1 MADSDMVAVIAIDG
15 PGGAGKGTICR
26 LVAGRLGWHLL
37 DSGSLYRITAYAA
50 EHQNIALNDSAA
62 VAEVARSLDVRFVD
76 VAENTS
82 VIFEEKD
89 ITDLIRTEK
98 AGVAA
103 SIVATDPAVREA
115 LIDRQR
121 GFARP
126 PGLVA
131 DGRDMGSVVFTR
143 AGLKIFLTASVEE
156 RARRRYKQ
164 LKDKGMDVSLPA
176 LSKDMEERD
185 RRDSERAVAP
195 LRACEDARVLD
206 STQLDISEVV
216 DLVISWASEVYA
228 I

>member
-1 MADSDMVAVIAIDG
+1 MANSATVPVIAIDG

-26 LVAGRLGWHLL
+26 LVAAKLGWHLL

-50 EHQNIALNDSAA
+50 ALRGLDLQDSAA
-62 VAEVARSLDVRFVD
+62 VAEVARTLDVRF
-76 VAENTS
+76 AEAAESVS
-82 VIFEEKD
+82 VIFEESD
-89 ITDLIRTEK
+89 ITNLIRTEK
-98 AGVAA
+98 AGSSA
-103 SIVATDPAVREA
+103 SIVAADPAVRAA

-121 GFARP
+121 AFAQP

-131 DGRDMGSVVFTR
+131 DGRDMGSVVFPG
-143 AGLKIFLTASVEE
+143 AALKVYLTASVAE

-176 LSKDMEERD
+176 LSQDMEARD
-185 RRDSERAVAP
+185 RRDSQRAVAP

-206 STQLDISEVV
+206 STQLGIAEVV

-228 I
+228 V